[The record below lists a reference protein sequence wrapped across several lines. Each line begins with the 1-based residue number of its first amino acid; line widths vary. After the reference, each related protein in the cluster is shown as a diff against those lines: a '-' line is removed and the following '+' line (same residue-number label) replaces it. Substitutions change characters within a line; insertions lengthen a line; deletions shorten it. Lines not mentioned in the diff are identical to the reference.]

1 MIPSISPLSPGT
13 TWGPLI
19 FVLAVSAIKDAIED
33 IIRWRSDSEV
43 NNREYEVLRDG
54 KFSKLR
60 NKEIKVGD
68 VVCIHRDEEAPADAV
83 ILLTSDDD
91 GIAYVDTA
99 NLDGETNLK
108 PYKARPE
115 TKTLSYR
122 QLKRMSA
129 RISAT
134 VNNANLYKFQG
145 NLEIMPNNRF
155 EEAYAAGDDDD
166 SDSDDET
173 SPKPLEL
180 PGHNQAEMEPLKHKK
195 KGSKDGVYPYYG
207 QKLPLDEKNLLL
219 RGARLRNTKYCYA
232 GIVYAGLETKM
243 QLNANSPPSK
253 FSMTDTLLNRVVII
267 VFCFKILACAGCAI
281 ASTLFEAQFAP
292 RGSLNYLPTNDS
304 PVWRGFLSFWSYF
317 AVFSVRSN
325 PLLTHSFEP
334 LGLELVPFMTPFSTL
349 FLPQQSIFLSTNTDT
364 LCSSSSPLHFLFSI
378 HSRIVALNFGI
389 DSTSF
394 PSLVSSLLR

>member
-1 MIPSISPLSPGT
+1 M
-13 TWGPLI
+13 
-19 FVLAVSAIKDAIED
+19 AVSAIKDAIED

-83 ILLTSDDD
+83 ILATSDDD

-115 TKTLSYR
+115 TKNLSYR
-122 QLKRMSA
+122 QLKRLSA
-129 RISAT
+129 RVSAT

-145 NLEIMPNNRF
+145 NIEITPNDRF
-155 EEAYAAGDDDD
+155 DEAYAAGDDED
-166 SDSDDET
+166 SDSDDEN
-173 SPKPLEL
+173 SSKLLEL
-180 PGHNQAEMEPLKHKK
+180 PGHNTAEMKPLKSKK
-195 KGSKDGVYPYYG
+195 KHDGSAFPYYG
-207 QKLPLDEKNLLL
+207 QKLPLDEKNLML

-267 VFCFKILACAGCAI
+267 VFCFKILACIGCAI
-281 ASTLFEAQFAP
+281 ASTLFESQFAP
-292 RGSLNYLPTNDS
+292 RGSRNYLPTNDS

-317 AVFSVRSN
+317 AVFSVRS
-325 PLLTHSFEP
+325 TIV
-334 LGLELVPFMTPFSTL
+334 ELDLPSAVGARNWT
-349 FLPQQSIFLSTNTDT
+349 FLRDLKID
-364 LCSSSSPLHFLFSI
+364 LFSVGLI
-378 HSRIVALNFGI
+378 LSEHEY
-389 DSTSF
+389 
-394 PSLVSSLLR
+394 